1 MPEEKQKW
9 ILTHD
14 SHELK
19 KGDIYEGVSLPA
31 WLAGKANPV
40 SADAFEVATPG
51 AAELKKLKA
60 ELTAQTKRADEA
72 EEKLAAAE
80 TAHVTALAAQTKRA
94 DEALTA
100 LADAQKKGQ

>member
-19 KGDIYEGVSLPA
+19 KGEVYEGATLPA
-31 WLAGKANPV
+31 WLAGKAAPV

-51 AAELKKLKA
+51 AADVKKLKA
-60 ELTAQTKRADEA
+60 ENTSLTKRAETAESSLAEATTKLEAETKRADEA
-72 EEKLAAAE
+72 VAALE
-80 TAHVTALAAQTKRA
+80 AATKK
-94 DEALTA
+94 E
-100 LADAQKKGQ
+100 G